1 MNTGWLEDIIQR
13 CHQRRTQPL
22 EAKKTVV
29 TPSTYKGIHHHFTV
43 YCARRYPIR
52 LYDLEEAGISFMPVG
67 GGSQRYRVPHAFG
80 GERFLS
86 RQRIIDWETRLWHTS
101 WGIRV
106 YTGIPSERQG
116 ARWHDLEFKH
126 EAICAAPE
134 AVMACLD
141 TLVSVVQNP
150 LLTLTKS
157 GGLRFSCRIPDYLH
171 PKTQAAR
178 LYIYKDTTTP
188 ENLHQRDV
196 YLEIRGESGH
206 SAWDARYEILCGE
219 LLKPPVIAKGI
230 LFAAIDTL
238 RSELHAPQPLLPERP
253 LSTSEA
259 MITPEPSLGSYKLD
273 LAKETFLNRGF
284 TYIKSENDIHYWRG
298 PRGTGNAS
306 DVVLWETDSGVW
318 IRASASG
325 LGLPMQDTLITDVWD
340 DTGILPPITGEHQV
354 SDQMLTVR
362 EGRSSPLAIKRP
374 SPVLEKPKNPNK
386 VYDPLKKNTE
396 KIKRIFHSD
405 KRIIG
410 LVAETDV
417 RGNYEVESAL
427 LKNGSIAYS
436 SEFPIVE
443 EAAKHFERQNLPSIV
458 RWRSVRFLWDQVKEI
473 PVDVRMAHPF
483 EHGNVCEDP
492 ERFLALVR
500 EGVNPNQT
508 LCRECPVY
516 TTCQERGYLSQP
528 AKLQAANTQ
537 LFGAEHTFFFD
548 PHDSAVL
555 EKTLQPLNDTQRLCI
570 LGSMKTER
578 FFIECLL
585 SKHRLRQWSVNW
597 QTQALG
603 DFAEAILNTLE
614 IETEPDD
621 PLIRRIR
628 SVARAFE
635 QYASEIVRQMCQI
648 NVKGKVIR
656 REVVDNETGA
666 ALADFGITFEGGA
679 FAYIPLDTH
688 AAERLMA
695 NGLQVLQLESFVVN
709 QDIRI
714 PMAIEQAIGF
724 GILDMTTVEQ
734 ISQFPSVYLN
744 PDWTFWH
751 QLKRFLTHY
760 PRDTDAPMIW
770 YDKVL
775 QFWVP
780 PVIHPSIKQLLLTSP
795 IFSEQELQRAF
806 PSEDIDFI
814 HINPTPWGAGNQVFQ
829 IRSGVYTLKTLFDYD
844 RTWDVIGLSKTGER
858 LLLGI
863 YAEIDRDQKVKH
875 AIVTYLPI
883 VENFTDLREKEN
895 VCLLNEFQDLDDS
908 EAAFQKADVVWIL
921 GTPFWEPGATWR
933 RAQILYGNDAQPL
946 SYEADTA
953 FFNYKDERLQ
963 RIYTQGIA
971 ELTTGILGRAG
982 FNRLTGKKAVFISSL
997 EIPDITDRPE
1007 TLLFDWEDFQ
1017 VAGGLDKLPQT
1028 IARRQEFEA
1037 QRDQITADTH
1047 RQEVQRILGCS
1058 VRQANRVL
1066 NKLRGGN
1073 IRRETFREQI
1083 LKLLADGEKKA
1094 ADIVAAIDGSKVA
1107 IYYELTR
1114 LAEIGEIQKVRW
1126 GVYARKETAASKQ

>member
-1 MNTGWLEDIIQR
+1 MNIGSLEDIIQR

-43 YCARRYPIR
+43 YCAQRYPIR
-52 LYDLEEAGISFMPVG
+52 LYDLEAAGISFMPVG
-67 GGSQRYRVPHAFG
+67 GGPQRYRVPHAFG
-80 GERFLS
+80 GERFVS

-126 EAICAAPE
+126 EAIRAAPE
-134 AVMACLD
+134 AVMACID
-141 TLVSVVQNP
+141 TLGSVVQNP

-157 GGLRFSCRIPDYLH
+157 GGLRFSCRIPAYLH

-178 LYIYKDTTTP
+178 LYIYRDTTTP
-188 ENLHQRDV
+188 ENLHQREV
-196 YLEIRGESGH
+196 YLEVLGDSGH

-219 LLKPPVIAKGI
+219 LLKPPVLAKGI

-238 RSELHAPQPLLPERP
+238 RSELHAPQPLRLESARP
-253 LSTSEA
+253 TSETV
-259 MITPEPSLGSYKLD
+259 ITPEPSLGSYKLD
-273 LAKETFLNRGF
+273 LAKEAFLNRGF
-284 TYIKSENDIHYWRG
+284 TYITSENAIHHWRG
-298 PRGTGNAS
+298 PGRTGNAS
-306 DVVLWETDSGVW
+306 DVVLWETDAGVW

-340 DTGILPPITGEHQV
+340 DTGILPPITGVPQI
-354 SDQMLTVR
+354 SDQMRAVR
-362 EGRSSPLAIKRP
+362 EGRNSPLAIKRP
-374 SPVLEKPKNPNK
+374 SPVLEKPKTPNK
-386 VYDPLKKNTE
+386 VYEPLEKNTE
-396 KIKRIFHSD
+396 KIKKSFHSD

-417 RGNYEVESAL
+417 RGNYEVESTL
-427 LKNGSIAYS
+427 LKNGSVAYS
-436 SEFPIVE
+436 SEFPIVAA
-443 EAAKHFERQNLPSIV
+443 AAKHFERQKLPSIK

-473 PVDVRMAHPF
+473 PVDVRMSNPF

-500 EGVNPNQT
+500 EGVNPSQT

-516 TTCQERGYLSQP
+516 TTCQDQGYLSQP
-528 AKLQAANTQ
+528 TTLQRSETQ
-537 LFGAEHTFFFD
+537 LFGFHQTFLD
-548 PHDSAVL
+548 PQELAVSEKVL
-555 EKTLQPLNDTQRLCI
+555 EPIDAPQRLCI

-578 FFIECLL
+578 LFLECRL
-585 SKHRLRQWSVNW
+585 SKHRLQQWSANW
-597 QTQALG
+597 QAQALG
-603 DFAEAILNTLE
+603 NFAEALLNTLE

-621 PLIRRIR
+621 SLIRRIR
-628 SVARAFE
+628 GIVRAFG
-635 QYASEIVRQMCQI
+635 QYESEIVRQMCHV
-648 NVKGKVIR
+648 NVKGKVVR

-666 ALADFGITFEGGA
+666 TLADFGIDFESGA

-688 AAERLMA
+688 AAERLIA
-695 NGLQVLQLESFVVN
+695 NGRQVLQLESFGVN
-709 QDIRI
+709 TDIRI

-724 GILDMTTVEQ
+724 GILDMTTVEK

-780 PVIHPSIKQLLLTSP
+780 PVIHPSIKQLLLTS
-795 IFSEQELQRAF
+795 ITFSAQELQRAF
-806 PSEDIDFI
+806 PGEEIDCI
-814 HINPTPWGAGNQVFQ
+814 HINPTPWAAGNQVFQ
-829 IRSGVYTLKTLFDYD
+829 MRSGVYTLKTLFDYD
-844 RTWDVIGLSKTGER
+844 RAWDVIGLSKTGER

-863 YAEIDRDQKVKH
+863 YAEIDRDPKVKH

-883 VENFTDLREKEN
+883 VKNFTDLKEKEN
-895 VCLLNEFQDLDDS
+895 VCLLNEFQDLDAS
-908 EAAFQKADVVWIL
+908 EAAFETADVVWIL

-982 FNRLTGKKAVFISSL
+982 FNRLTGKKAVLISSL

-1028 IARRQEFEA
+1028 IARRQAFEA
-1037 QRDQITADTH
+1037 QRDQITADTN
-1047 RQEVQRILGCS
+1047 RQDVQRILGCS

-1073 IRRETFREQI
+1073 IQRETFREQI
-1083 LKLLADGEKKA
+1083 LKLLTDGEKKA
-1094 ADIVAAIDGSKVA
+1094 ADIVAAIDGNKVA

-1114 LAEIGEIQKVRW
+1114 LAEIGEIQKIRW
-1126 GVYARKETAASKQ
+1126 GVYTRKETASSE